1 MPAGFRFGLG
11 AVALSVAISSST
23 IAQQAAQ
30 TPARYYNPRFSSD
43 GTRVIFESTRDGR
56 STIYSIN
63 VDGTDLRKLTDSM
76 QDDAQ
81 PQWSADGTLITF
93 TRQVARVNKVFVM
106 QADGRSAR
114 QISTG
119 PRNDAAPALSPDGRH
134 VAWAATSEKPEDWR
148 EIGVAATDGS
158 GVRLITSGPG
168 NDQAPVWV
176 SNTRIVF
183 VTEFPPKPDWRS
195 MTPEDHAK
203 RRASSE
209 IMAIDLTGSNL
220 VAITKNTFSD
230 HSPSFAAAAGRVFF
244 QSDRGGLD
252 ELWSINADGSDPR
265 RVDAAPSGGSVSAD
279 GRMLTYS
286 KVVGGRSGIYVRTLG
301 SAAERELVGG
311 EKPPVGTY
319 RVPGS

>member
-1 MPAGFRFGLG
+1 MPPGFRVGL
-11 AVALSVAISSST
+11 AAALVVAILSST
-23 IAQQAAQ
+23 IAQQPAQ
-30 TPARYYNPRFSSD
+30 SPARYYNPRFSSD
-43 GTRVIFESTRDGR
+43 GTRVIFESTRDR
-56 STIYSIN
+56 WYTIYSIN
-63 VDGTDLRKLTDSM
+63 VDGTDLRKLTNSM

-93 TRQVARVNKVFVM
+93 TRHVAGVNKVFVM
-106 QADGRSAR
+106 QADGHNPR

-119 PRNDAAPALSPDGRH
+119 PRNDAAPALSPDGKH

-183 VTEFPPKPDWRS
+183 VTEFPPRADWRS

-209 IMAIDLTGSNL
+209 IMAVDLTGSNL
-220 VAITKNTFSD
+220 VAITKNTFAD
-230 HSPSFAAAAGRVFF
+230 HSPSFAAGVGRVFF

-252 ELWSINADGSDPR
+252 EIWSIDADGSDPR
-265 RVDAAPSGGSVSAD
+265 RVDAALSGGSVSAD

-286 KVVGGRSGIYVRTLG
+286 KVVTGRSGIYVRAVG

-311 EKPPVGTY
+311 EKTPAPS
-319 RVPGS
+319 R